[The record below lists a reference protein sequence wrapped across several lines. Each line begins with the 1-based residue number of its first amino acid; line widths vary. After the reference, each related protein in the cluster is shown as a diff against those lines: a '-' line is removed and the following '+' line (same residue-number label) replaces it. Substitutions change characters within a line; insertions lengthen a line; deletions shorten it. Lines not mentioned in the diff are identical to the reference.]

1 MNGRDIIAIGTSAGG
16 PAALRE
22 LVRELPRD
30 LPAAVFIVQHL
41 DPLTPSVLPSLLQQ
55 SSQLEVTHATD
66 KEEIRNSHIYVAPPD
81 HHMMIEDHH
90 IRLSQGPKENLA
102 RPAIDPLFRS
112 AAFAFRSRVTGVM
125 LTGERDDGIAG
136 LWSIKRFGGIT
147 VVQDPH
153 DAEHPGMPQS
163 AAKHVRID
171 HSLPLS
177 EIGPLLVRLANEPV
191 AEEEN
196 NTDAGDL
203 ELEIKIALND
213 LGAFRAIDKLGKL
226 TPFTCPDCHG
236 SFWEMREGSL
246 MRFRCRA
253 GHAYTAESLI
263 AKQRQTIEDLL
274 HGAIRATEENPT
286 LLRYLSEHAREHN
299 DHLTA
304 DHFLYQTAENERR
317 AHLILQLL
325 QAHERTATTNTP
337 GTLAEELA
345 KSRRAAIVESGNGHE
360 RDYVRNI

>member
-1 MNGRDIIAIGTSAGG
+1 MSARDIIAIGTSAGG

-30 LPAAVFIVQHL
+30 LPAAVFIVQHV
-41 DPLTPSVLPSLLQQ
+41 DPLTPSLLASLLQQ

-81 HHMMIEDHH
+81 YHLMIEDGY
-90 IRLSQGPKENLA
+90 IRLSQGPKENLV
-102 RPAIDPLFRS
+102 RPAVDPLFRS
-112 AAFAFRSRVTGVM
+112 AALSFRSRVVGVV
-125 LTGERDDGIAG
+125 LTGELDDGTAG
-136 LWSIKRFGGIT
+136 LWSIKRLGGIT
-147 VVQDPH
+147 VVQDPRE
-153 DAEHPGMPQS
+153 AEHPGMPQS

-171 HSLPLS
+171 HCLPLA
-177 EIGPLLVRLANEPV
+177 EIAPLLVRLANEPV

-196 NTDAGDL
+196 ALAAEDL
-203 ELEIKIALND
+203 ELEVKIALNK
-213 LGAFRAIDKLGKL
+213 LEAFRAVEKIGKI

-236 SFWEMREGSL
+236 SLWEMREGSL

-263 AKQRQTIEDLL
+263 AEQRQTIEDLL
-274 HGAIRATEENPT
+274 HNAIRATGENPT
-286 LLRYLSEHAREHN
+286 LCRYLSEHAREHN

-317 AHLILQLL
+317 AHLIHQLL
-325 QAHERTATTNTP
+325 EAHERTATPNTP
-337 GTLAEELA
+337 GSLAAELA
-345 KSRRAAIVESGNGHE
+345 KNRRTAVVESGTGL
-360 RDYVRNI
+360 